1 MRREQLQAA
10 ARQKVAATLA
20 QSNARNRVYGGQSS
34 EGRKPG
40 GPRRSRGKGTSKP
53 TPAQDVEQE
62 GAKAMVKPA
71 TSTASNLPEG
81 KYYDFLL
88 LFLYTSLPLLSFLL
102 PHFPSSYLTIFISPS
117 VYFLLP
123 SFGSLFLV
131 QFLPC
136 FILLKSK
143 L

>member
-40 GPRRSRGKGTSKP
+40 GPRRSRGTSNP
-53 TPAQDVEQE
+53 TPAQGVEQE
-62 GAKAMVKPA
+62 GAKTMVKPA

-81 KYYDFLL
+81 KYYDLLL
-88 LFLYTSLPLLSFLL
+88 LFLHTSLRVFSFLL
-102 PHFPSSYLTIFISPS
+102 PHFSSSYLAIFISPS
-117 VYFLLP
+117 VYFSLP

-136 FILLKSK
+136 LILLKSK